1 MGFKTGIDVID
12 RHGGLPSGLV
22 FVVEEPGSGGKEFSY
37 SVIMRNAEREPS
49 ILSIVNGDEEV
60 IREISEVYPG
70 NIDEMIGKI
79 RIFSLAEE
87 YFRDSIVPMRWVSER
102 KPMLGDLKREGG
114 FVKGLIEAFD
124 NLTTNS
130 LSLIDSINDIARVA
144 GDKLSWKDVMDLFFG
159 IRKVAIKKNALI
171 LAILTSDV
179 LERKRENE
187 ILSSSDGI
195 IEFFWEAERGEINR
209 WMRVLK
215 LHGILSHLERE
226 RIFRFQVRIDPLSG
240 FTVTQYERVI

>member
-12 RHGGLPSGLV
+12 RHGGLPSGLI

-37 SVIMRNAEREPS
+37 SVMMRNADREPS
-49 ILSIVNGDEEV
+49 IISIVSGDEEV
-60 IREISEVYPG
+60 VREIGEVYPSKRE
-70 NIDEMIGKI
+70 EMKERIK
-79 RIFSLAEE
+79 IFSLAEE
-87 YFRDSIVPMRWVSER
+87 YFRDSIVPMRWVSDR
-102 KPMLGDLKREGG
+102 SPMLEDLKREGS

-124 NLTTNS
+124 SISSNS
-130 LSLIDSINDIARVA
+130 VSLIDSINDIARVA
-144 GDKLSWKDVMDLFFG
+144 GEKLSWKDVIDLFFG
-159 IRKVAIKKNALI
+159 IRKIAIKKDSLI

-179 LERKRENE
+179 LEKKRENE
-187 ILSSSDGI
+187 ILSNSDGI